1 MAEHRWSLTT
11 EAVRAYSRV
20 AVYECYVD
28 RCSATKVVITSD
40 DPADKTGM
48 KRFTTEKV
56 VEPAS
61 YGCQVAADSALEF
74 TTDELSDLLMNL
86 ACVPSGALR
95 TAADKIQAEL
105 TRRKLVSM
113 LGTP

>member
-40 DPADKTGM
+40 DP
-48 KRFTTEKV
+48 RF
-56 VEPAS
+56 
-61 YGCQVAADSALEF
+61 
-74 TTDELSDLLMNL
+74 
-86 ACVPSGALR
+86 R
-95 TAADKIQAEL
+95 
-105 TRRKLVSM
+105 
-113 LGTP
+113 